1 MNLAESPE
9 QELGTA
15 AIELGRGIE
24 ALGLALNA
32 AQQSALLQFL
42 VLLEKWN
49 RVYNLTAIREIG
61 KMVGAHLLDS
71 LAVLPHL
78 PVRRVLDVGSGA
90 GLPGIP
96 IAIARPDWEAVL
108 LDSNHKKVAFLRQAV
123 ADLALANASVACE
136 RVETWRAEQGFEV
149 IISRAYAEIAEFVYA
164 EMEEWVIAL
173 AHLLAPGGVFAA
185 MKGVHPYEEIERLPG
200 EFRVREVIEL
210 HVPGLDAARHLVL
223 VGQR

>member
-149 IISRAYAEIAEFVYA
+149 IISRAYAEIAEFVQQS
-164 EMEEWVIAL
+164 